1 MTTQSPRSQT
11 DIDLFAPDAV
21 ADPYPL
27 LAQLRAAGP
36 AVYSTVHDVYVLTRY
51 DDVRNAA
58 ENWQSFTSSHGAAL
72 TPERNAQMEGSVL
85 STDPPEHDQLR
96 AVLSDKLAPRGLAK
110 VRDQMATYAERLVT
124 EVTSNSSFDGV
135 VDIARVYPINVVA
148 DLVGL
153 PQEGR
158 DTLRPGADAM
168 FAGFGP
174 NSGYALEKMPELMAY
189 VGWMGTMA
197 DRSKLLPGGWG
208 EAVMDAVDEGRIDMI
223 GAIRTISAYLTAGM
237 DTTVNATGA
246 LLKLFADRPDVWES
260 IKADPTLAAA
270 AFEEILRLE
279 SPVVGFFR
287 VATRDVTFGETTVPA
302 GAKVLLHWAAANRD
316 PAKYPD
322 PDEFR
327 LERNP
332 VDHVAFGY
340 GVHGCAGQGLARMEV
355 TTLVE
360 TLARHVDTLTAAGPA
375 VRGRNP
381 VIRGYDSVPLTC
393 TPRGV

>member
-1 MTTQSPRSQT
+1 MTTTSPRPQT
-11 DIDLFAPDAV
+11 DVDLFAPELV
-21 ADPYPL
+21 AEPYPL
-27 LAQLRAAGP
+27 LAEVRSAGP

-51 DDVRNAA
+51 EDVRSAA
-58 ENWQSFTSSHGAAL
+58 GDWESFTSSHGVAL
-72 TPERNAQMEGSVL
+72 LPERNAQMEGSVL

-96 AVLSDKLAPRGLAK
+96 AVLGDKLAPRGLAK
-110 VRDQMATYAERLVT
+110 VREQMSAYAEQLVS
-124 EVTSNSSFDGV
+124 EVTADGSFDGV
-135 VDIARVYPINVVA
+135 VDIARVFPINVVA

-153 PQEGR
+153 PQDGR
-158 DTLRPGADAM
+158 DTLAPGSDAM

-174 NSGYALEKMPELMAY
+174 NSGYTLEKLPELMDY
-189 VGWMGTMA
+189 VQWLGTMA

-208 EAVMDAVDEGRIDMI
+208 EAVMDAVDEGRIDQV

-246 LLKLFADRPDVWES
+246 LLKVFVDRPDVWEA
-260 IKADPTLAAA
+260 IKADPSLAAP

-279 SPVVGFFR
+279 SPVIGFFR
-287 VATRDVTFGETTVPA
+287 MATRDVTFGDTTVPA

-316 PAKYPD
+316 PAKYAD

-327 LERNP
+327 LDRNP

-340 GVHGCAGQGLARMEV
+340 GVHGCAGQGLARMEAA
-355 TTLVE
+355 TLIEALV
-360 TLARHVDTLTAAGPA
+360 RHVDTFSAAGPA

-381 VIRGYDSVPLTC
+381 VVRGYDSIPLTT
-393 TPRGV
+393 TPRNA

>member
-1 MTTQSPRSQT
+1 MTMTSDRPET
-11 DIDLFAPDAV
+11 DSDLFAPELV
-21 ADPYPL
+21 EDPYPA
-27 LAQLRAAGP
+27 LAEIRQSGR
-36 AVYSTVHDVYVLTRY
+36 AVYSTVHDVWVLTHY
-51 DDVRNAA
+51 ADVRSAA
-58 ENWQSFTSSHGAAL
+58 SDWESFTSSHGAAL
-72 TPERNAQMEGSVL
+72 TPERNAQMAGSVL

-96 AVLSDKLAPRGLAK
+96 AVLADKLAPRGLAK
-110 VRDQMATYAERLVT
+110 VREQMRTYAERLVC
-124 EVTSNSSFDGV
+124 EVTESRTFDGV

-158 DTLRPGADAM
+158 HTLRPGADAM

-174 NSGYALEKMPELMAY
+174 NSGYALEKMPELMEY
-189 VGWMGTMA
+189 VQWMGTMA

-208 EAVMDAVDEGRIDMI
+208 ESIMDAVDEGRIDQL

-246 LLKLFADRPDVWES
+246 LLKLFADRPDVWE
-260 IKADPTLAAA
+260 AVRNDPSLAAP

-287 VATRDVTFGETTVPA
+287 VATHDVAFGETTVPG

-316 PAKYPD
+316 PAKYPE
-322 PDEFR
+322 PDEFQ
-327 LERNP
+327 LDRNP

-360 TLARHVDTLTAAGPA
+360 TLAHHVDTLEATGPA

-381 VIRGYDSVPLTC
+381 IIRGYDSVPLTA
-393 TPRGV
+393 TLKSA